1 MAVPSLP
8 SFFFSVMGKMFISS
22 IFLLLPYRYHLL
34 KTPFMSATF
43 PPPREREKR
52 GGQLL
57 TFVPWAKKWA
67 CKSIPELIMHCT
79 TWDLVIVLKVV
90 SNAAAPWNS
99 RH

>member
-1 MAVPSLP
+1 MKMEEEDGGTVFALI
-8 SFFFSVMGKMFISS
+8 FFLCDGENVYIS
-22 IFLLLPYRYHLL
+22 IFLFLPYHYHLL

-67 CKSIPELIMHCT
+67 CKSVPE
-79 TWDLVIVLKVV
+79 
-90 SNAAAPWNS
+90 
-99 RH
+99 